1 MNYILETI
9 WNCFGY
15 TSIEPLRNDGIRN
28 ENPVKLSQHKSGKNK
43 LIKLEEKSIRS
54 KVNPTNLFKIK

>member
-43 LIKLEEKSIRS
+43 LIKLYFEEKNI
-54 KVNPTNLFKIK
+54 F